1 MLSFLELVSG
11 LTTPAIHPAR
21 AAQIAAINANSS
33 LTWRAA
39 ANARF
44 AFQPPGASRSSNG
57 VLGDWAADIRAAVAR
72 GDVAHYV
79 PADATLALPES
90 FDSEEHWK
98 ECAKVIGDIRDQSN
112 CGCCWAFAGAEAA
125 SDRMCIATGG
135 KMVVPLSAQ
144 AEARRERD
152 RRPATPTRRTVPAV
166 PAVPNDPASDASR
179 A

>member
-1 MLSFLELVSG
+1 MLSFFELVSG
-11 LTTPAIHPAR
+11 LTTPAVHPAR

-98 ECAKVIGDIRDQSN
+98 ECAKVIGDIYPRPVQLRLLLGVCRRRSRIRPHVHRHRRQD
-112 CGCCWAFAGAEAA
+112 
-125 SDRMCIATGG
+125 GG
-135 KMVVPLSAQ
+135 PALSAGRSSKR
-144 AEARRERD
+144 ARPPPCHANAAHR
-152 RRPATPTRRTVPAV
+152 
-166 PAVPNDPASDASR
+166 ASR
-179 A
+179 TCRA